1 MYTVLISQNVN
12 TTNYKKKKLLLL
24 IYLYLHIYYIH
35 TYIITY
41 NYLNNLIFLIKLVYL
56 TALNKIN
63 FIII

>member
-1 MYTVLISQNVN
+1 MHTVLISQNVN

-24 IYLYLHIYYIH
+24 IYLYLHNYYIH

-41 NYLNNLIFLIKLVYL
+41 NYLNNLIFLIKLAYII
-56 TALNKIN
+56 ALNKIN